1 MFKRFMNLVKG
12 TANKGMKKLETP
24 ELMAEEAEM
33 ELEKTVKQLKEAV
46 IEART
51 NEKMLAKKR
60 ETADKKIEEWK
71 QRAGLAVQQKNDD
84 IARQCL
90 QKKKDLEVE
99 AESLQLQLDEQGRVS
114 QSLKERLL
122 QVERE
127 FSEFKL
133 KKQQLIAR
141 MGAGDAMAD
150 AKSKV
155 DISSATQGI
164 DDFEE
169 KIREKEMRNEA
180 IRELN
185 DEFNDDGALEE
196 EFKKLESSQPTVS
209 GGSAVD
215 DELAMLKQQL
225 LEDKGSDN
233 S

>member
-1 MFKRFMNLVKG
+1 
-12 TANKGMKKLETP
+12 
-24 ELMAEEAEM
+24 
-33 ELEKTVKQLKEAV
+33 
-46 IEART
+46 
-51 NEKMLAKKR
+51 
-60 ETADKKIEEWK
+60 
-71 QRAGLAVQQKNDD
+71 
-84 IARQCL
+84 
-90 QKKKDLEVE
+90 
-99 AESLQLQLDEQGRVS
+99 
-114 QSLKERLL
+114 
-122 QVERE
+122 
-127 FSEFKL
+127 
-133 KKQQLIAR
+133 
-141 MGAGDAMAD
+141 MAD

-196 EFKKLESSQPTVS
+196 EFKKLESSQPSVS

>member
-24 ELMAEEAEM
+24 ELMAEEAQM
-33 ELEKTVKQLKEAV
+33 ELEKTVKELKEAV

-51 NEKMLAKKR
+51 NEKMLEKKHQ
-60 ETADKKIEEWK
+60 ASLKKIEEWK
-71 QRAGLAVQQKNDD
+71 QRAALAVQQKNDD

-90 QKKKDLEVE
+90 QKKKDQEAE
-99 AESLQLQLDEQGRVS
+99 AESLEIQLEEQKRVS
-114 QSLKERLL
+114 VSLKERLI

-127 FSEFKL
+127 FSDFKL

-141 MGAGDAMAD
+141 MEAGDAMAD

-155 DISSATQGI
+155 DVSSATHGI
-164 DDFEE
+164 EEFEE
-169 KIREKEMRNEA
+169 KIREKEMRNEV

-185 DEFNDDGALEE
+185 DEGLLEE
-196 EFKKLESSQPTVS
+196 EFKKLESSQPAGS
-209 GGSAVD
+209 AGGSAVD